1 MGRHRADSEDRQR
14 HDDGPRHP
22 APKPAAE
29 DLGKGR
35 TASAGIVENGTIGTS
50 GTTIGT
56 IGITIGTMTG
66 AGTAVD
72 GATTPGNGAAALRPR
87 RNPSRSTPAAAAK
100 PASPKTAAPKPASPK
115 TASPK
120 TVRRNHDL
128 LGWGLFLAAT
138 ASAAMVWAGIDW
150 TVTAVCGFLLL
161 LSFVAVWY
169 VSSTPPAAPVEQ
181 APAKPVLEKGA
192 PKDASPVKDT
202 SPVKESTPV
211 KDASPAKQPAPVKEA
226 SPAKNEESAEAPLTR
241 KQMRAADP
249 TTGVMPVVSV
259 FARKPA
265 SGTSPAR
272 TASSATEPPVP
283 SAPAGQLLQ
292 GIDTGAPAPDSRR
305 ARRAAA
311 AAASAAAK
319 KKTAG
324 KTAAVSKAEPVLT
337 SEPEAKAEPASK
349 SEPVAKAEPASPAA
363 AEVPVN
369 GSPAGA
375 AGSDETTDSAATAE
389 NADAE
394 SRWTRVFGPPET
406 GQLPVQRYV
415 PAATAVEPNG
425 GSAERQ
431 QRSHSSL

>member
-56 IGITIGTMTG
+56 IGIMTG

-72 GATTPGNGAAALRPR
+72 GAATPGGAAALRPR

-100 PASPKTAAPKPASPK
+100 PASPKTASPKPASPK

-181 APAKPVLEKGA
+181 APAKPVPAKGA

-211 KDASPAKQPAPVKEA
+211 KDASPVKQPAPVKEASSVKEA

-324 KTAAVSKAEPVLT
+324 KTAAVSKAEPVST
-337 SEPEAKAEPASK
+337 

-363 AEVPVN
+363 AETPAK

-415 PAATAVEPNG
+415 PAATAVEPNA